1 MAARRTR
8 GALEAAVLRA
18 LWDTDRPLT
27 ARDVR
32 ELLDPGTGTPALTTV
47 LTVLERLRT
56 KGRVRRLPRSG
67 GGHLFAPAQ
76 PESGH
81 VAEAM
86 MSALLAASD
95 RDAALLRFTGRLDD
109 RDVELLRRALDPG
122 DVPGADPDD
131 LAGRQG

>member
-47 LTVLERLRT
+47 LTVLNVFGREEDRT
-56 KGRVRRLPRSG
+56 FNNTAFRQQTL
-67 GGHLFAPAQ
+67 
-76 PESGH
+76 
-81 VAEAM
+81 
-86 MSALLAASD
+86 
-95 RDAALLRFTGRLDD
+95 LDD
-109 RDVELLRRALDPG
+109 DGNPVLDDNGDEILVPLPVGSAISWRQPRRYELGFRLEF
-122 DVPGADPDD
+122 
-131 LAGRQG
+131 